1 LAAVDLDAFSAVHAP
16 AWSRL
21 DELARQHRLTGAES
35 DELVRLYQ
43 EVATHLSTV
52 RSVAPD
58 PAVVSRLSEILA
70 RARSAIAGA
79 HEPAWGDVARF
90 FVLTLPAGLYRA
102 RWWTVAVMVCFVALS
117 VVAGVYLVNSPTAQ
131 AAVGT
136 PSELRYIA
144 DEAFEAYYSEHPASS
159 FAAFVWTNNAWI
171 AAQCVAFGITG
182 FWPVMVLVQNA
193 VHVGSIGGVMAM
205 HGGLDVFFQLIL
217 PHGLMELTAIFVAG
231 GTGLKL
237 FWTVIDPG
245 GRPRGRAVAEEGRA
259 LFSVAIGLVL
269 VLAVSGVVE
278 GYVTPSPLPWWL
290 KIAIGAVVLAAFWV
304 YVLVL
309 GGRAVRSGET
319 GGLRADHDVDVA
331 PLAA

>member
-1 LAAVDLDAFSAVHAP
+1 MDLDAFSAVNAG

-21 DELARQHRLTGAES
+21 EALSKQRRLTGAES

-58 PAVVSRLSEILA
+58 PALVSRLSEILA
-70 RARSAIAGA
+70 RARSAISGG

-90 FVLTLPAGLYRA
+90 FVITLPAAFYRV
-102 RWWTVAVMVCFVALS
+102 RWWTVAVAAAFLVLAT
-117 VVAGVYLVNSPTAQ
+117 VAGVHLVVNPEAQ

-136 PSELRYIA
+136 PRELQHIA
-144 DEAFEAYYSEHPASS
+144 DEAFEAYYSENPAAS
-159 FAAFVWTNNAWI
+159 FTAFVWTNNAWI

-182 FWPVMVLVQNA
+182 IWPVMVLVQNA
-193 VHVGSIGGVMAM
+193 VHVGSIGGVMAL

-237 FWTVIDPG
+237 FWTLVDPG
-245 GRPRGRAVAEEGRA
+245 GRPRGRAVSEEGRA
-259 LFSVAIGLVL
+259 LVSVALGLIP

-278 GYVTPSPLPWWL
+278 GYVTPSALPWGL
-290 KIAIGAVVLAAFWV
+290 KIAIGAVVLGAFWT

-309 GGRAVRSGET
+309 GRRAVAAGET
-319 GGLRADHDVDVA
+319 GGLRADHDVDAV

>member
-1 LAAVDLDAFSAVHAP
+1 MDLDAFSAVHAG

-21 DELARQHRLTGAES
+21 EALSKQRRLTGAES

-58 PAVVSRLSEILA
+58 PAVVSQLSQILA
-70 RARSAIAGA
+70 RARSAISGG

-90 FVLTLPAGLYRA
+90 FVITLPAALYRV
-102 RWWTVAVMVCFVALS
+102 RWWTAAVAVAFVVLAT
-117 VVAGVYLVNSPTAQ
+117 VAGVQLVVSPETQ
-131 AAVGT
+131 AALGT
-136 PSELRYIA
+136 PSELKNIA
-144 DEAFEAYYSEHPASS
+144 DETFEAYYSQNPAAS
-159 FAAFVWTNNAWI
+159 FTALVWTNNAWI

-182 FWPVMVLVQNA
+182 IWPVMVLVQNA
-193 VHVGSIGGVMAM
+193 VHVGSIGGVMAL
-205 HGGLDVFFQLIL
+205 HGGLDEFFQLIL

-237 FWTVIDPG
+237 FWTVVDPG

-259 LFSVAIGLVL
+259 LISVALGLIP
-269 VLAVSGVVE
+269 VLAVSGVIE
-278 GYVTPSPLPWWL
+278 GYVTPSALPWGL
-290 KIAIGAVVLAAFWV
+290 KIAIGAVVLGAFWA

-309 GGRAVRSGET
+309 GRRAVAAGET
-319 GGLRADHDVDVA
+319 GGLRADHDVDQL

>member
-1 LAAVDLDAFSAVHAP
+1 MDLDAFSAVHAG
-16 AWSRL
+16 AWARL
-21 DELARQHRLTGAES
+21 ETLSKQRGLTGAES

-58 PAVVSRLSEILA
+58 PAVVSHLSQILA
-70 RARSAIAGA
+70 RARSAISGG
-79 HEPAWGDVARF
+79 HEPAWGDVSRF
-90 FVLTLPAGLYRA
+90 FVLTLPAALYRM
-102 RWWTVAVMVCFVALS
+102 RWWTVAVAGTFLVLATI
-117 VVAGVYLVNSPTAQ
+117 AGVYLVTSPEAQ

-136 PSELRYIA
+136 PSELQHVA
-144 DEAFEAYYSEHPASS
+144 DEAFAAYYSENPAAS
-159 FAAFVWTNNAWI
+159 FTLLVWTNNAWI

-182 FWPVMVLVQNA
+182 IWPVMVLVQNA
-193 VHVGSIGGVMAM
+193 VHVGSMGGVMAL
-205 HGGLDVFFQLIL
+205 HGGLDEFFQLIL

-231 GTGLKL
+231 ATGLKL

-245 GRPRGRAVAEEGRA
+245 GRPRGRAVSEEGRA
-259 LFSVAIGLVL
+259 LISVALGLIP
-269 VLAVSGVVE
+269 VLAISGVIE

-290 KIAIGAVVLAAFWV
+290 KIAIGAVVLTAFWV

-309 GGRAVRSGET
+309 GRRAVRSGET
-319 GGLRADHDVDVA
+319 GGLRADHDVDQL